1 MTTDVIVRTNGNY
14 VAEVKI
20 DGEDKG
26 GVGPGTLVQR
36 QFFIP
41 HGGKHVVE
49 IEERSATA
57 EEIESASAPK
67 PAA

>member
-26 GVGPGTLVQR
+26 GVGPGNLVQR

-41 HGGKHVVE
+41 HGGKHIVE
-49 IEERSATA
+49 IEERPATQ
-57 EEIESASAPK
+57 EEIDAANAPK